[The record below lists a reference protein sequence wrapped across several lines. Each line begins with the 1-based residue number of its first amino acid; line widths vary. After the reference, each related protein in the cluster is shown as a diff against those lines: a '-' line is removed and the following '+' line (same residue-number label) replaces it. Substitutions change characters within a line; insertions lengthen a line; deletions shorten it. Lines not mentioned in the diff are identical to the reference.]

1 MLKFP
6 WKTRRYPC
14 SGKWICKKAK
24 QVVRC
29 RLITRNR
36 VSATWQRQLPTD
48 SVGSTSGAASLG
60 SLRASQGPW
69 NQCRAADSGFF
80 GWTQNT
86 SEREL
91 TEPGTILK
99 TTISHVFILPAIRLT
114 ELQSQKWKSYCFG
127 QSLNAPPLFKAGTRY
142 VLCFKEKGKP
152 KLNLRFY
159 KRHKTWEYNYFL
171 KYIMY
176 LCAKLLGPKPAFFT
190 LWLWILIDVTLEFHT
205 ILN

>member
-1 MLKFP
+1 MQVDNPKQGKRYMAKTAAYWLCGLHFRRSLAGITTGLTGPLKP
-6 WKTRRYPC
+6 VQ
-14 SGKWICKKAK
+14 S
-24 QVVRC
+24 C
-29 RLITRNR
+29 RL
-36 VSATWQRQLPTD
+36 WF
-48 SVGSTSGAASLG
+48 
-60 SLRASQGPW
+60 LRLNAKHM
-69 NQCRAADSGFF
+69 
-80 GWTQNT
+80 